1 MQSQVT
7 DREKLSTLSSASV
20 FERFHDPIYRYILRL
35 VHQSTEAEDLTQ
47 ETFLRAHQHLFDLQN
62 PEALRSW
69 LYRVATHVCYDRFRQ
84 SSYRI
89 EPQSLDED
97 DKSATIL
104 LDHLSEG
111 SDELTLEQAID
122 QEEMSACIQSYI
134 SRLSDDYRITILLHD
149 IHGMTCS
156 EISQILSCSL
166 ALTKI
171 RLSRARQKLKIIL
184 AAGCDIGT
192 DPNGILICDPRRRS
206 R

>member
-1 MQSQVT
+1 MQSQVA
-7 DREKLSTLSSASV
+7 DPEKLSTISSASV

-47 ETFLRAHQHLFDLQN
+47 ETFLRAHQHLSDLKS

-84 SSYRI
+84 ASYRK

-104 LDHLSEG
+104 LDHLSEESG
-111 SDELTLEQAID
+111 ELTLEQAID
-122 QEEMSACIQSYI
+122 QEEMSVCIQSYI

-156 EISQILSCSL
+156 EISQILSCS
-166 ALTKI
+166 
-171 RLSRARQKLKIIL
+171 RH
-184 AAGCDIGT
+184 
-192 DPNGILICDPRRRS
+192 
-206 R
+206 